1 MRDSSRRRKGM
12 GAQPKKAEVK
22 VKHPPR
28 ATGRKASAAEM
39 HERAAA
45 RFPKTM
51 RRLGE

>member
-1 MRDSSRRRKGM
+1 MS
-12 GAQPKKAEVK
+12 AQSKKIEVK

-39 HERAAA
+39 HERATK

-51 RRLGE
+51 KRLGE

>member
-1 MRDSSRRRKGM
+1 M
-12 GAQPKKAEVK
+12 GAQPKKVEVK

-39 HERAAA
+39 HERATK

-51 RRLGE
+51 KRLGE

>member
-1 MRDSSRRRKGM
+1 MNVAATRKID
-12 GAQPKKAEVK
+12 VK

-28 ATGRKASAAEM
+28 ATGRKPSAKEM

-51 RRLGE
+51 KRLGE

>member
-1 MRDSSRRRKGM
+1 MS
-12 GAQPKKAEVK
+12 AQKKIEVK

-39 HERAAA
+39 HDRASA

-51 RRLGE
+51 KRLGE

>member
-1 MRDSSRRRKGM
+1 MT
-12 GAQPKKAEVK
+12 AQPKKVEVK

-39 HERAAA
+39 RERVTA

-51 RRLGE
+51 KRLGE